1 MPRLG
6 LLYRCFKR
14 YSIYQAR
21 LGMSPNSLPLYFEVG
36 GGASIDACLGT
47 NVSSLVMT
55 KPVMVGDFL
64 NEI

>member
-1 MPRLG
+1 
-6 LLYRCFKR
+6 
-14 YSIYQAR
+14 
-21 LGMSPNSLPLYFEVG
+21 MSPNSLPLYFGVG
-36 GGASIDACLGT
+36 GGASIDACVGT